1 MATILLV
8 TFGTVIAISQS
19 LNQLFGTYVY
29 FSRIVFA
36 ILISM
41 AVSGLTIQISTI
53 KRLSDNYV
61 GYVFSV
67 ISTVSNLIALTLEI
81 FEMVVYGASWL
92 GIELFGD
99 QQISYNS
106 FLTTLGFA
114 IFGFSVLVTTFSILD
129 LLNISFGESK

>member
-1 MATILLV
+1 MAAILLV

-53 KRLSDNYV
+53 KRLSDDYV

-67 ISTVSNLIALTLEI
+67 ISTVSNLIALALEI

-92 GIELFGD
+92 GIELFGE

-106 FLTTLGFA
+106 FLSTLGLV

-129 LLNISFGESK
+129 LLDISFGGNK